1 MSKESKDIKVRKAI
15 SKWQQVFI
23 WIIAIAFVAG
33 IALWALAVNYT
44 PGAKK
49 VKRSIEET
57 VGYVTV
63 NNEPL
68 KDENY
73 WVFPEEVETKY
84 GDLLAM
90 YGNPQLDPYIET
102 PYVKT
107 LITIDFLN
115 NKILTY
121 YAKVNNIK
129 ADKKKLD
136 EEVKKEMD
144 EIKKDQNKSQQIKTH
159 YGSLYNYEKE
169 FRRQKEQE
177 LINAAVKEKLG
188 AISEDEIKKY
198 YDEHKD
204 EIIQKYTKAEVEYA
218 TFKTKEEMD
227 KFAKLALEKG
237 ITQAATEASVTLSP
251 YSLTKGTFPEEI
263 EKEIFEST
271 STIISLPYNDSY
283 FVFNIKSVQK
293 VDKYEDFVK
302 SDGYQEVKDELMNK
316 KFADN
321 LKKWKDEKKVSFEFR
336 DPVYKAW
343 YTALSTESKDLMTA
357 YKKLYEELFNDNGE
371 VRTDI
376 PVEQK
381 TAFLVV
387 ADRIVESTDTALEKI
402 KADVKEFEK
411 KLVNSVYEVSKG
423 SSKEILRR
431 MKEYYP
437 EKKDIAFQYYSKL
450 YDEVKPYL
458 SVGGAY
464 YVMNQLF
471 EIYQG
476 FAELAESTG
485 TDVQIRAD
493 SYYKL
498 YDMNK
503 ALDDPKTAKGYLAK
517 LKELKPDYSIDFDKA
532 EKELDEMIKE
542 KENETK
548 ESTETTNTEGTEDST
563 TEATNTSDT
572 TEPTNTK
579 E

>member
-1 MSKESKDIKVRKAI
+1 MSKDSKDIKVRKVMK
-15 SKWQQVFI
+15 KWQQVFI
-23 WIIAIAFVAG
+23 WIIAVAFVAG
-33 IALWALAVNYT
+33 IALWALAVNYS

-49 VKRSIEET
+49 IKRTIEET
-57 VGYVTV
+57 VGYLTI
-63 NNEPL
+63 NNEAI
-68 KDENY
+68 KDEKY

-84 GDLLAM
+84 GDLLSM

-107 LITIDFLN
+107 LIAIDFLN
-115 NKILTY
+115 NKTLLY
-121 YAKVNNIK
+121 YAKINNIK

-136 EEVKKEMD
+136 DTVKEEMNNV
-144 EIKKDQNKSQQIKTH
+144 KKDQNKSQQIKAQ
-159 YGSLYNYEKE
+159 YGSLANYEKE
-169 FRRQKEQE
+169 FRNQKELE
-177 LINAAVKEKLG
+177 LIIAAVKEKLG
-188 AISEDEIKKY
+188 GISEDEIKKY
-198 YDEHKD
+198 YNGNKK
-204 EIIQKYTKAEVEYA
+204 EIISKYTKAELEYA
-218 TFKTKEEMD
+218 TFKTKDEMD
-227 KFAKLALEKG
+227 KFMKLVTEKG
-237 ITQAATEASVTLSP
+237 ITQAASESSVVLNP
-251 YSLTKGTFPEEI
+251 YTLTKGIFPEDL

-271 STIISLPYNDSY
+271 STIISLPYNESF
-283 FVFNIKSVQK
+283 FVFNIKNVQK

-302 SDGYQEVKDELMNK
+302 SDGYKETKEELMNK
-316 KFADN
+316 KFSDN
-321 LKKWKDEKKVSFEFR
+321 FKKWKDEQKASFELR

-343 YTALSTESKDLMTA
+343 YTALSTETKDLMTA
-357 YKKLYEELFNDNGE
+357 YKKLYEELFTENGE

-381 TAFLVV
+381 TAFLII
-387 ADRIVESTDTALEKI
+387 ADRISESTDTALEKV

-411 KLVNSVYEVSKG
+411 KLVNSVYETSKG

-458 SVGGAY
+458 SVGGVY

-476 FAELAESTG
+476 LAELAESSG
-485 TDVQIRAD
+485 TDLQIRAD

-517 LKELKPDYSIDFDKA
+517 LKELKPDYSIDFDRA
-532 EKELDEMIKE
+532 EKELDEMVKN
-542 KENETK
+542 KENAAKDTANNA
-548 ESTETTNTEGTEDST
+548 ETTNDLAES
-563 TEATNTSDT
+563 TNTQ
-572 TEPTNTK
+572 NTQK
-579 E
+579 

>member
-57 VGYVTV
+57 VGYVIV

-73 WVFPEEVETKY
+73 WVFPEEVEVKY

-136 EEVKKEMD
+136 EAVKKEMD
-144 EIKKDQNKSQQIKTH
+144 EIKKDQNKSRQIKTQ
-159 YGSLYNYEKE
+159 YGSLSNYEKE

-177 LINAAVKEKLG
+177 LIITAVREKLG

-204 EIIQKYTKAEVEYA
+204 EMIQKYTKAEVEYA
-218 TFKTKEEMD
+218 TFKSKEEMN
-227 KFAKLALEKG
+227 KFTKLALEKG
-237 ITQAATEASVTLSP
+237 ITQAATESSVTLSP
-251 YSLTKGTFPEEI
+251 YTLTKGTFPEEI

-271 STIISLPYNDSY
+271 STIVSLPYNDSY
-283 FVFNIKSVQK
+283 FVFNIKNVQK
-293 VDKYEDFVK
+293 VEKYEDFVK
-302 SDGYQEVKDELMNK
+302 SNGYQEVKDELMNK
-316 KFADN
+316 KFAN
-321 LKKWKDEKKVSFEFR
+321 NFKKWKDEQKVSFELR

-343 YTALSTESKDLMTA
+343 YIALSTESKDLMTA
-357 YKKLYEELFNDNGE
+357 YKKLYEELFDDKGE
-371 VRTDI
+371 IRTDI
-376 PVEQK
+376 PIEQK

-387 ADRIVESTDTALEKI
+387 ADRIAESTDTALEKV

-411 KLVNSVYEVSKG
+411 KIVNSVYEKSKG

-485 TDVQIRAD
+485 TDIQIRAD

-517 LKELKPDYSIDFDKA
+517 LKKLKPDYSLDFEKA
-532 EKELDEMIKE
+532 EKELDEMIKN
-542 KENETK
+542 KENEAK
-548 ESTETTNTEGTEDST
+548 ESTETTN
-563 TEATNTSDT
+563 ATNT
-572 TEPTNTK
+572 TNTIEATSTTDTAISTNTNK
-579 E
+579 

>member
-57 VGYVTV
+57 VGYLTV
-63 NNEPL
+63 NNEPI

-73 WVFPEEVETKY
+73 WVFQEEVETKY

-107 LITIDFLN
+107 LIAVDFLN
-115 NKILTY
+115 NKTMLY

-136 EEVKKEMD
+136 EAVKEEMNN
-144 EIKKDQNKSQQIKTH
+144 IKKDQNKSQQIKTQ
-159 YGSLYNYEKE
+159 YGSLTNYEKE
-169 FRRQKEQE
+169 FRKQKEQE
-177 LINAAVKEKLG
+177 LIIAAVKEKLG
-188 AISEDEIKKY
+188 AINEDEIKKY
-198 YDEHKD
+198 YNEHKD
-204 EIIQKYTKAEVEYA
+204 EMIQKYTKAEIDYA

-227 KFAKLALEKG
+227 KFMKLALEKG
-237 ITQAATEASVTLSP
+237 ITQAASESTVTLSP
-251 YSLTKGTFPEEI
+251 YTLTKGTFPEEI
-263 EKEIFEST
+263 EKEIFDST
-271 STIISLPYNDSY
+271 STIVSLPYNDSY

-293 VDKYEDFVK
+293 VEKYEDFIK
-302 SDGYQEVKDELMNK
+302 SDGYNEVKDELTNK

-321 LKKWKDEKKVSFEFR
+321 FKKWKDEQKVSFELR

-357 YKKLYEELFNDNGE
+357 YKKMYEELFTENGE
-371 VRTDI
+371 VRTD
-376 PVEQK
+376 VAAEQK
-381 TAFLVV
+381 TAFLVI
-387 ADRIVESTDTALEKI
+387 ADRIVESTDTALEKV

-476 FAELAESTG
+476 LAELAESTG
-485 TDVQIRAD
+485 TDIQIRAD

-517 LKELKPDYSIDFDKA
+517 LKELKPDYSLDFEKA
-532 EKELDEMIKE
+532 EKELDEMIKN
-542 KENETK
+542 KENAEKSTTSSTDTANDTA
-548 ESTETTNTEGTEDST
+548 ESTNTGE
-563 TEATNTSDT
+563 
-572 TEPTNTK
+572 
-579 E
+579 